1 MENRLR
7 TQRLPGLFRM
17 TPRDLR
23 ATQGDVGED
32 QKKTS
37 IPERQPQAA
46 QAVMNGG
53 PCRHLMVF
61 CSFFMCTAAVTL
73 LDSAVSDSA
82 GILGAVVVSLV
93 LIVYQVAD
101 PPITTLGSLELW
113 RGGSL

>member
-1 MENRLR
+1 
-7 TQRLPGLFRM
+7 
-17 TPRDLR
+17 
-23 ATQGDVGED
+23 
-32 QKKTS
+32 
-37 IPERQPQAA
+37 
-46 QAVMNGG
+46 
-53 PCRHLMVF
+53 
-61 CSFFMCTAAVTL
+61 MCTAAVTL